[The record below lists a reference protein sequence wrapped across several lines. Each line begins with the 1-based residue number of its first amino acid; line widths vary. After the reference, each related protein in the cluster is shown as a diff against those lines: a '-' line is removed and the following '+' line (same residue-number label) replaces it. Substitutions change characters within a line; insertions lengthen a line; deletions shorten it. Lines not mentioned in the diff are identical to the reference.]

1 LSERVGWLE
10 RMERAGRWAEDAL
23 LVILLTALVLIAAGQ
38 ILLRNVFDIGF
49 IWADESLRLLVLWL
63 AVAGAVA
70 ASRSDRHINIA
81 VLDRFLRGRWKSAKD
96 LLIHGFTA
104 GIAGVVA
111 WHGALFV
118 LTSRE
123 FGDLL
128 LDGVP
133 AWWLQAVLPV
143 GFGLIC
149 WRYALFS
156 ARDLAGLLR
165 GSAAG

>member
-1 LSERVGWLE
+1 
-10 RMERAGRWAEDAL
+10 M
-23 LVILLTALVLIAAGQ
+23 LVAAGQ
-38 ILLRNVFDIGF
+38 IVLRNFFDIGF
-49 IWADESLRLLVLWL
+49 IWVDESLRLLVLWL

-81 VLDRFLRGRWKSAKD
+81 VLDRFLSGRWKAAKD
-96 LLIHGFTA
+96 LLVHGFTA
-104 GIAGVVA
+104 GIAAVVA

-128 LDGVP
+128 LGGVP

-143 GFGLIC
+143 GFGLIA
-149 WRYALFS
+149 WRYVVFSLGDFGRLF
-156 ARDLAGLLR
+156 RRGGAG
-165 GSAAG
+165 